1 MTGATGDAGTAG
13 AEPSIVSNSAN
24 GSSEPFAAGG
34 AAAAGLLPVPN
45 MSSRS
50 NVEAAGA
57 AAGGAAGLAA
67 AGAEPA
73 AGPMIMILEDHRN
86 GTFFVHPHAHAAEH
100 VAVAA
105 CARAWMCVWLL
116 ETGHALSVACV

>member
-1 MTGATGDAGTAG
+1 M
-13 AEPSIVSNSAN
+13 VSNSAN
-24 GSSEPFAAGG
+24 GSSEAFAAGG

-67 AGAEPA
+67 AGAEPV
-73 AGPMIMILEDHRN
+73 AGSMVIVKLEGGDQATALAGCIHMHMLQN
-86 GTFFVHPHAHAAEH
+86 MWTWLHAP
-100 VAVAA
+100 
-105 CARAWMCVWLL
+105 
-116 ETGHALSVACV
+116 GHGCPCGCWRQVMH